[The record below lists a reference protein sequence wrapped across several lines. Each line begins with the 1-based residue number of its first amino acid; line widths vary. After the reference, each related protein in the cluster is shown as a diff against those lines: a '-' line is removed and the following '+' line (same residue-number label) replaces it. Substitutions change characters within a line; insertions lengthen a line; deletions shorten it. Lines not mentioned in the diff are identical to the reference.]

1 MSRARDLAKLGNTNV
16 IAVNGTDVGFGT
28 LDPKEKVNVVGVVSA
43 TSFYGDGST
52 LEGIASAGI
61 GTALSDDKTKALNA
75 IYYTNEELTVNTTS
89 TINAP
94 DSGHI
99 AYTQAPTI
107 VIEDT
112 KEITIADGDDL
123 LVDVLG
129 ISTGV
134 NVDFAARGNGVFGN
148 IYVDNI
154 WNQSGQTSVNFPKG
168 LVSSGVATF
177 TSDVSIGGT
186 LTYEDVKNVDSVGLI
201 TARTGIEVLAGG
213 INVVGGIDIVG
224 DIGLGAGKQTGTAG
238 QLLTSGGA
246 GADATWSEPPDAA
259 PSISGIS
266 SGTIANGAPV
276 ILLDDGKLGPVSGS
290 QGLNGSP
297 GEAYYTGGNAYS
309 SMTYDTTN
317 DRVVLIYRED
327 NAGGIPYCK
336 AGTVSGT
343 TISWGTPVQIVV
355 AGCGPV
361 DCTFDSN
368 AGKVVFCYIDNND
381 SNKLK
386 SLTGT
391 VNSSNNSI
399 SLGTIATIDPNDCDN
414 VSVEFCSTINKLLYA
429 YRDDSDNNRG
439 FCRVAEVSGSDIS
452 NIGSRVEFG
461 NGNQITQSNG
471 LVKAIWNPTDQKAII
486 FYSDYNNSEQGAARS
501 VTISGNTPS
510 IGTRV
515 WFDTSRCDIFV
526 DAAYDPDNN
535 KIAVTWREGSNGTG
549 YYNLVRAM
557 SLNGTDIVL
566 DSTTYNVVENQGG
579 RGCIAYDTNANQ
591 FLIGYSNQNNAP
603 PQAMDTVT
611 MTLAS
616 NGTMTFGTPD
626 KWDQGSVSGDMPQRM
641 IFDPDSGSMVML
653 YRSNGTGTVGS
664 QYRIQRIRVSNVTSS
679 NFVGFSKAAYTNG
692 QTAQVSVVG
701 STSTNQ
707 TGLTTA
713 RQYYVLGDGSV
724 GTTAD
729 AANVEAG
736 KSLSFTSLLV
746 KG

>member
-1 MSRARDLAKLGNTNV
+1 MSITN
-16 IAVNGTDVGFGT
+16 
-28 LDPKEKVNVVGVVSA
+28 A
-43 TSFYGDGST
+43 TRLSDF
-52 LEGIASAGI
+52 AAGI
-61 GTALSDDKTKALNA
+61 GTEGAILQIDNA
-75 IYYTNEELTVNTTS
+75 NQRIGIGTQLPSQMLEVAGIVTAQSYRGDGSLLEGITSAGLGTAIGDSNTVEEVIYYTDDLLTVTETTTVNPPAS
-89 TINAP
+89 A
-94 DSGHI
+94 SA
-99 AYTQAPTI
+99 AYTQYRDVKLEDSVDLI
-107 VIEDT
+107 IET
-112 KEITIADGDDL
+112 GDDFIP
-123 LVDVLG
+123 DVLG
-129 ISTGV
+129 FGEDVS
-134 NVDFAARGNGVFGN
+134 DPDASGNGVFDEVYTGVIKN
-148 IYVDNI
+148 KDGLGAPVFAN
-154 WNQSGQTSVNFPKG
+154 GLTSV
-168 LVSSGVATF
+168 GV
-177 TSDVSIGGT
+177 
-186 LTYEDVKNVDSVGLI
+186 I
-201 TARTGIEVLAGG
+201 TATGGFSGNVTGNVTGDVTGSGANLTNLPAGQLTGDLPAISGANLTGIE
-213 INVVGGIDIVG
+213 
-224 DIGLGAGKQTGTAG
+224 
-238 QLLTSGGA
+238 
-246 GADATWSEPPDAA
+246 AA

-266 SGTIANGAPV
+266 SGTLANGAPV
-276 ILLDDGKLGPVSGS
+276 ILLDDGKLGGVSGS

-297 GEAYYTGGNAYS
+297 GEAYYTGENAYS

-317 DRVVLIYRED
+317 DRVVIIYRD
-327 NAGGIPYCK
+327 DAAGGVPYCK

-343 TISWGTPVQIVV
+343 TISWGTSVQIVA

-368 AGKVVFCYIDNND
+368 AGKVVFCYIDQND

-399 SLGTIATIDPNDCDN
+399 SLGTIATIDSSDCDN

-429 YRDDSDNNRG
+429 YREDDNNDRG
-439 FCRVAEVSGSDIS
+439 FCRVAEVSGTDVS
-452 NIGSRVEFG
+452 NIGSSVEFG
-461 NGNQITQSNG
+461 NGNQVTSDNG

-486 FYSDYNNSEQGAARS
+486 FYSDYNNTERGAARS

-515 WFDTSRCDIFV
+515 WFDESRCDIFV

-535 KIAVTWREGSNGTG
+535 KIVVTWREGSNGTG

-557 SLNGTDIVL
+557 SLSGTDIVL
-566 DSTTYNVVENQGG
+566 DSTTYTIVDNQGG

-591 FLIGYSNQNNAP
+591 FLIGFSNQNNTP

-616 NGTMTFGTPD
+616 NGTMTFGTLY

-641 IFDPDSGSMVML
+641 IYDPDSGSLVML
-653 YRSNGTGTVGS
+653 YRSNGTGTIGS

-692 QTAQVSVVG
+692 QTAKVSVVG

-713 RQYYVLGDGSV
+713 RQYYVLGDGSL

-736 KSLSFTSLLV
+736 KSLSSTSLLV

>member
-1 MSRARDLAKLGNTNV
+1 
-16 IAVNGTDVGFGT
+16 
-28 LDPKEKVNVVGVVSA
+28 
-43 TSFYGDGST
+43 TSFSGSGAN
-52 LEGIASAGI
+52 L
-61 GTALSDDKTKALNA
+61 
-75 IYYTNEELTVNTTS
+75 
-89 TINAP
+89 
-94 DSGHI
+94 
-99 AYTQAPTI
+99 
-107 VIEDT
+107 
-112 KEITIADGDDL
+112 
-123 LVDVLG
+123 
-129 ISTGV
+129 
-134 NVDFAARGNGVFGN
+134 
-148 IYVDNI
+148 
-154 WNQSGQTSVNFPKG
+154 
-168 LVSSGVATF
+168 
-177 TSDVSIGGT
+177 
-186 LTYEDVKNVDSVGLI
+186 
-201 TARTGIEVLAGG
+201 TGI
-213 INVVGGIDIVG
+213 
-224 DIGLGAGKQTGTAG
+224 
-238 QLLTSGGA
+238 
-246 GADATWSEPPDAA
+246 DAA
-259 PSISGIS
+259 PSMSGIVN
-266 SGTIANGAPV
+266 GTIANGAPV
-276 ILLDDGKLGPVSGS
+276 ILLDDGKLGAVSGS

-343 TISWGTPVQIVV
+343 TITWGTPVQIVV

-368 AGKVVFCYIDNND
+368 AGKVVFAYIDQNASNN
-381 SNKLK
+381 LK
-386 SLTGT
+386 TLTGT
-391 VNSSNNSI
+391 VNPSDNSI
-399 SLGTIATIDPNDCDN
+399 ALGAISSISTSDCDN
-414 VSVEFCSTINKLLYA
+414 ISVEFCSTINKLLYA
-429 YRDDSDNNRG
+429 YRDDADNNRG
-439 FCRVAEVSGSDIS
+439 YCCVSEVSGTSVAAA
-452 NIGSRVEFG
+452 GARVEFG

-515 WFDTSRCDIFV
+515 WFDGSRCDIFV

-535 KIAVTWREGSNGTG
+535 KIVVTWREGSNGTG
-549 YYNLVRAM
+549 YYNLARSM
-557 SLNGTDIVL
+557 SLSGTDIVL

-616 NGTMTFGTPD
+616 NGSMTFGTPY
-626 KWDQGSVSGDMPQRM
+626 KWAQGSVSGDMPQRM

-692 QTAQVSVVG
+692 QTAKVSVVG

-713 RQYYVLGDGSV
+713 RQYYVLGDGSI

-736 KSLSFTSLLV
+736 KSL
-746 KG
+746 